1 MSLPALTLYF
11 LPCRNT
17 TSCSVCC
24 EPGKYFLLP
33 QSLNSRLESLER
45 TVTSQQEVITAQ
57 QALLSRID
65 TAGGVQSYDLAQV
78 QQRKN
83 LSSR

>member
-1 MSLPALTLYF
+1 MSEYDNLLNIYTY
-11 LPCRNT
+11 T
-17 TSCSVCC
+17 CC

-65 TAGGVQSYDLAQV
+65 TAGGVQSYNLAQV